1 MDDKDMPNRA
11 SNMEKAEGDRWTS
24 ESNTVERRDQDRPES
39 GAETEEI
46 VNRSGAGMRTPRRY
60 DEGATPGNKA

>member
-1 MDDKDMPNRA
+1 MDHKDMPNRA

-24 ESNTVERRDQDRPES
+24 ESNTVERRDQERPES

-46 VNRSGAGMRTPRRY
+46 VNRSGAGTRTPRRY
-60 DEGATPGNKA
+60 DEGPVPEDKP